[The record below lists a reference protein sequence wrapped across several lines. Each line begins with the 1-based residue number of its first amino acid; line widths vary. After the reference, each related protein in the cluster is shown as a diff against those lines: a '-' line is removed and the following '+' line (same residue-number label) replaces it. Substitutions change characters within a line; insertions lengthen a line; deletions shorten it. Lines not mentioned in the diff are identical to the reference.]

1 VNTALMYDSALAG
14 LQAAQAGMVVTSQN
28 VAGAQVAGYV
38 RRSSNVQISTLSP
51 SSTEAMG
58 ASFSVEG
65 FTRNFSSLLQGQ
77 LLTQISKTSYT
88 TVLTRSVSVL
98 DSMLVEPSASI
109 SAALGSFFNAA
120 GSLANEPGNQA
131 YQQSLVGAA
140 AQVGDRI
147 RGLAEAVAQID
158 TNARQALADVLNQ
171 ANTLA
176 PQLASINA
184 KIKGAA
190 VPGVAYPSP
199 DLLDERDRITAS
211 LQDLVGGSTTIN
223 DDGTASYSVQGLM
236 LVDGQKAN
244 QFTSVNG
251 ATPVTPDQFPW
262 GVRLKVSPYAGKA
275 PTLLRL
281 GVPTTPVNDGETGGI
296 KQIDLAQNAFTDGQA
311 GGYFQLIQHF
321 VPNLQRSL
329 NLLGMELMGKVNS
342 LQSSTAT
349 DSNGNPLGIVSLFGF
364 SAVNGN
370 PDVTDLKAISAAGNS
385 YADLLKQVAWD
396 SFIHAA
402 DPGSGNPFYSYD
414 VRNQLEKLSAVV
426 DAKSGYGFDR
436 LMSLMGGGTPE
447 GSALFSR
454 LKDDAG
460 FQAWWGNTAITT
472 FQDLNARLTVDPNA
486 QASKVT
492 FNQLSVVS
500 DMAYVQVIE
509 GLKNKVSAPTLTA
522 LQADTAFQQALSQ
535 HTYGSLINAFNPS
548 SPSYSSAL
556 VTALDNS
563 RFDARHFKSVATFT
577 SEQFT
582 NFDAS
587 VANQLEGF
595 RSFFSSPVTYIT
607 SSVAGTIATW
617 KNDHKANEAISQVLS
632 DQKNSISGV
641 SLDEEA
647 ANLVKYQQLYNASS
661 KILQSHRQMF
671 DTLLAMLSGN

>member
-1 VNTALMYDSALAG
+1 MYDSALAG

-65 FTRNFSSLLQGQ
+65 FTRHFSSLLQGQ

-120 GSLANEPGNQA
+120 GSLANEPNNQA

-211 LQDLVGGSTTIN
+211 LQDLVGGTTTIN

-244 QFTSVNG
+244 QFTNVNG
-251 ATPVTPDQFPW
+251 STPVTPDQFPW
-262 GVRLKVSPYAGKA
+262 GVRLKVSPFPGQQ
-275 PTLLRL
+275 PVLLRL
-281 GVPTTPVNDGETGGI
+281 GVPTSAVRDDATQNV
-296 KQIDLAQNAFTDGQA
+296 KQIDLAQNAFSDGQA

-321 VPNLQRSL
+321 VPTLQRSL
-329 NLLGMELMGKVNS
+329 NLLGMELMDKINS
-342 LQSSTAT
+342 MKSTTAV
-349 DSNGNPLGIVSLFGF
+349 DASENPLGIESLFGF
-364 SAVNGN
+364 SSVDGN
-370 PDVTDLKAISAAGNS
+370 SNITDLSATSAEGS
-385 YADLLKQVAWD
+385 TFKDLLKKVAWD
-396 SFIHAA
+396 SFVQAA
-402 DPGSGNPFYSYD
+402 DPGENNRFFSFD
-414 VRNQLEKLSAVV
+414 VRNQLEKSE
-426 DAKSGYGFDR
+426 AKSEYGFNQWITNQQTPDQQSTLANDADFQSWLTTNSLTNVSTDANYWR
-436 LMSLMGGGTPE
+436 TKLQSGTPAEKASLKSSFQALNVVADLEYEQFISGLQTKAPSLM
-447 GSALFSR
+447 
-454 LKDDAG
+454 
-460 FQAWWGNTAITT
+460 TAI
-472 FQDLNARLTVDPNA
+472 
-486 QASKVT
+486 S
-492 FNQLSVVS
+492 S
-500 DMAYVQVIE
+500 DAV
-509 GLKNKVSAPTLTA
+509 
-522 LQADTAFQQALSQ
+522 FQQALSQ
-535 HTYGSLINAFNPS
+535 HTYGSLLNAFNPN

-556 VTALDNS
+556 VTALDNP
-563 RFDARHFKSVATFT
+563 RFDARNFKCVASFT
-577 SEQFT
+577 SEQFV

-587 VANQLEGF
+587 IANQIEGL

-607 SSVAGTIATW
+607 SSVASSIATW